1 MYTGACGDQNRW
13 FDFLE
18 MNLTGASEEKKQTK
32 CYKAEFDISEELQVL
47 KREFLVD
54 EKLHHFSLNTLCQVV
69 LETCWG
75 WGA

>member
-1 MYTGACGDQNRW
+1 
-13 FDFLE
+13 

-69 LETCWG
+69 LETC
-75 WGA
+75 